1 MDVKQ
6 LRDFFQNKLSSHM
19 GKMISI
25 ENKLLFEY
33 IEVNQHDTALE
44 LMKQCKTTGLLE
56 NSKFQSYKS

>member
-25 ENKLLFEY
+25 ENKLLFESN
-33 IEVNQHDTALE
+33 I
-44 LMKQCKTTGLLE
+44 
-56 NSKFQSYKS
+56 